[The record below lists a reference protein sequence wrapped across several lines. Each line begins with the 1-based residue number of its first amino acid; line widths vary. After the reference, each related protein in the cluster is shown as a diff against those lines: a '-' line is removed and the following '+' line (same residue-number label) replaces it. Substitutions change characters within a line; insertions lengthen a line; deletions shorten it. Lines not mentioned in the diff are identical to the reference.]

1 MVERL
6 LLDRI
11 DAESGRPPVAGQLH
25 ARAVLARAPHEAQAP
40 LPRPHL
46 AEARA
51 DATLDPPIIEL
62 RPISDIDAISAHHSF
77 AAFLRELLNF
87 PICRERGGRRAIA
100 TRRLPS
106 PGCPPVSFYRLIS

>member
-11 DAESGRPPVAGQLH
+11 DAESGRPAVSSQLH
-25 ARAVLARAPHEAQAP
+25 ARAVLARAAHEAQAP
-40 LPRPHL
+40 LSRAHL

-62 RPISDIDAISAHHSF
+62 RPIPDIDAISVHHSF
-77 AAFLRELLNF
+77 AALLREFLSF
-87 PICRERGGRRAIA
+87 PICRERGAQA
-100 TRRLPS
+100 SHCNPPS
-106 PGCPPVSFYRLIS
+106 AFARMSPVSFYRLI